1 MLELS
6 QVVVHYGQVP
16 VLKGIDLLIREGSI
30 ASLLGANGAGKTTLL
45 RTISSILKPTSG
57 SILFGGHHI
66 ENRLPHELVELGIVL
81 VPEGRQLF
89 TSLTVEDNLKVGS
102 YLPHARKH
110 RQTMMD
116 QVYDMFPRLKERRHQ
131 PARTLSGGEQQMLA
145 IGRALMAKPK
155 LLMLDEPS
163 LGLAPV
169 VVTNI
174 FSIIKEINRQGTT
187 ILLVEQNVVHSL
199 KMSDQ
204 AFVIENGRIVL
215 SGTGEGLLKDEHT
228 KEAYFGTYQDTKESR
243 RP

>member
-16 VLKGIDLLIREGSI
+16 VLKGIDLTIREGSI

-57 SILFGGHHI
+57 SILFEGQPI
-66 ENRLPHELVELGIVL
+66 EKRLPHELVELGIVL

-89 TSLTVEDNLKVGS
+89 TSLTVEDNLKIGS
-102 YLPHARKH
+102 YLPHAR
-110 RQTMMD
+110 RQRQATLD
-116 QVYDMFPRLKERRHQ
+116 QVYDMFPRLRERRHQ

-215 SGTGEGLLKDEHT
+215 SGTGEALLKDEHT
-228 KEAYFGTYQDTKESR
+228 KEAYFGTYQDTKESS